1 MAKGDGLF
9 WVMPVEKAVRQI
21 VRAVRRRRRVA
32 VITRR
37 WRIAAWLLRHMPDG
51 IYLKM

>member
-9 WVMPVEKAVRQI
+9 WVMPVENAVRQI
-21 VRAVRRRRRVA
+21 VRAVCRRRRVA
-32 VITRR
+32 VVTRR